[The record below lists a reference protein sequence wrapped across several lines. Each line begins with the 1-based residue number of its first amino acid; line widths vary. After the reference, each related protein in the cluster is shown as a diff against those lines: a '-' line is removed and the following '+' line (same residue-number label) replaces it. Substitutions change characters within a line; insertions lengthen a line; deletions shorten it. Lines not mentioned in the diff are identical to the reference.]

1 MRSLNIV
8 FMGSP
13 EFAIPSLDLIHQS
26 RHNISAVVS
35 NPDKRRGRR
44 GKPVPTDV
52 KKRALELGLP
62 VIDAADVRSDSF
74 EKQIAGLNPDLLVV
88 VAFKILP
95 VNILK
100 IPEIGSI
107 NLHASLLPK
116 FRGAA
121 PIHWAII
128 NGEKE
133 TGATVFF
140 LDESVDTGKIIGQ
153 QRTAI
158 GPMETTGDVYERLKR
173 EGAGLLL
180 SCIDDIAEGETTE
193 KTQEDS
199 LATPAPKLYR
209 ENTHIDF
216 RKSASEVH
224 NIVRGLNPFPGAWC
238 MYGDEKMNIHKTVPH
253 SDKSGRPGEL
263 KRDGDKLFAGCGTGS
278 VEIIELQL
286 PGKPR
291 ISGSDFANGYDL
303 SRPLR

>member
-26 RHNISAVVS
+26 HHKISAVVS

-44 GKPVPTDV
+44 GKPIPTDV
-52 KKRALELGLP
+52 KKRALELDLP
-62 VIDAADVRSDSF
+62 VIDTADVKSDSF
-74 EKQIAGLNPDLLVV
+74 EKKIASLNPDLLVV
-88 VAFKILP
+88 VAFRILP

-128 NGEKE
+128 NGEQE
-133 TGATVFF
+133 TGTTVFF

-153 QRTAI
+153 KRTAI

-173 EGAGLLL
+173 EGADLLL
-180 SCIDDIAEGETTE
+180 SCIHDIAEGDVTE
-193 KTQEDS
+193 VPQDDS
-199 LATPAPKLYR
+199 LATPAPKLFR
-209 ENTHIDF
+209 ENTRIDF
-216 RKSASEVH
+216 TKSASEVH

-263 KRDGDKLFAGCGTGS
+263 KRDGDKLFAGCGRGS

-291 ISGSDFANGYDL
+291 ISGGDFANGYDL